1 VPIRQ
6 SPGSAAADGNDQ
18 PLQLPRFLPHHTRS
32 SSILKQRRGGHNG
45 DGPLSTTVDG
55 NLPNS
60 TPEVAVEGD
69 DEEAPQSAMVKQEG
83 KAALGEG
90 VPTIHHVGAP
100 QGQRLQSAETVRS
113 WLQDRG

>member
-6 SPGSAAADGNDQ
+6 SPGSAAADGNEQHQQ
-18 PLQLPRFLPHHTRS
+18 PLQLPLPRFLPCHARS

-60 TPEVAVEGD
+60 TLEVAVEGG
-69 DEEAPQSAMVKQEG
+69 DEEASQSAMVKQEG
-83 KAALGEG
+83 KAALGAKG
-90 VPTIHHVGAP
+90 SQPFTM
-100 QGQRLQSAETVRS
+100 
-113 WLQDRG
+113 